1 MSAASTGTDVVSDVT
16 GITIGSGPSHGL
28 WLPIDVGWSEVS
40 AVLML
45 SGYSAT
51 GIRADF
57 TGVSLGFLE
66 VHIAMIS
73 TACAATDVRSDLR

>member
-16 GITIGSGPSHGL
+16 DIKIVSRPSHGL
-28 WLPIDVGWSEVS
+28 WLPIDVGWSEVLP
-40 AVLML
+40 VLML

-51 GIRADF
+51 GVRADF
-57 TGVSLGFLE
+57 TGVSSGFLE